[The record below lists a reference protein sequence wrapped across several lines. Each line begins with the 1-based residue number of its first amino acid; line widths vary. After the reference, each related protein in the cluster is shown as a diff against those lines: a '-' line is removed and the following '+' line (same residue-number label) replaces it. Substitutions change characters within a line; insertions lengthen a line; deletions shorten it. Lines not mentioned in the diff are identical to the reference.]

1 MSDDTALSPPS
12 ASPSPA
18 PMSAATDAAKTAA
31 SVAAAVG
38 GTASPP
44 PSIDTL
50 QVFVRVAELA
60 SFTQAA
66 QSLGLPKAS
75 ASTAVQRLEASLGTR
90 LFHRTTRRVQLTQDG
105 QACYERC
112 KDLLADLDDM
122 QTMFQPAASGLR
134 GRLRVDMPMRV
145 AHDIVVPRLPE
156 FLAAHPGLELE
167 LSSTDRRVDLVR
179 EGFDCVLRV
188 GPLSDSSLVARP
200 LGAME
205 MANLASA
212 GYLAAFGTPQSLEDL
227 AQHRL
232 IQYATTLGQRCPG
245 FEWCDASGA
254 TRFEPMAGALTVSDS
269 GAYTAACLAGLGIVQ
284 VPRHGFE
291 AEVLDAR
298 LIEVLP
304 QFRPAPMQVHLLYA
318 HRRQLPRRVQ
328 AFMQWLADLMAAR
341 LLPLSSASSAPA
353 S

>member
-1 MSDDTALSPPS
+1 MSDPLTTPPLS
-12 ASPSPA
+12 
-18 PMSAATDAAKTAA
+18 
-31 SVAAAVG
+31 
-38 GTASPP
+38 
-44 PSIDTL
+44 IETL

-145 AHDIVVPRLPE
+145 AHDVVIQRLPE
-156 FLAAHPGLELE
+156 FLAAHPGLEVE
-167 LSSTDRRVDLVR
+167 LSSTDRRVDVVR

-188 GPLSDSSLVARP
+188 GPLSDSTLVARP

-205 MANLASA
+205 MANLASPA
-212 GYLAAFGTPQSLEDL
+212 YLARHGTPMSLEDL
-227 AQHRL
+227 ADHRL
-232 IQYATTLGQRCPG
+232 VQYVTTLGQRCPG
-245 FEWCDASGA
+245 FEWVDDHGA
-254 TRFEPMAGALTVSDS
+254 AHFVPMGGSLTVSDS
-269 GAYTAACLAGLGIVQ
+269 GAYTAACLAGLGLIQ
-284 VPRHGFE
+284 VPRHGAE
-291 AEVLDAR
+291 QEVLDGR
-298 LIEVLP
+298 LVEVLP
-304 QFRPAPMQVHLLYA
+304 RWRAAPMPVHLLYA

-328 AFMQWLADLMAAR
+328 AFMQWLADLLTPR
-341 LLPLSSASSAPA
+341 LLPLSSASSV
-353 S
+353 SSS